1 MRQLA
6 DMFRNC
12 ADRRWH
18 WQLWSGL
25 EVHVNSAC
33 DDLGKL
39 FRARRKTAARMCWVE
54 AYTGIAKRTIDRE
67 ASRRKIDCELVEFEF
82 LNCARLAPLC

>member
-1 MRQLA
+1 
-6 DMFRNC
+6 
-12 ADRRWH
+12 
-18 WQLWSGL
+18 
-25 EVHVNSAC
+25 
-33 DDLGKL
+33 
-39 FRARRKTAARMCWVE
+39 MCWVE